1 MPSPRT
7 ARYIDVLALPH
18 VPLAFGTAL
27 IGRTSY
33 ALVFLPLL
41 YAVQEGTGSIAL
53 AGTAVTIYGAT
64 ASFLAPARALLIDR
78 YGARP
83 VLTTLVLAF
92 GLMLTAIAATSLFE
106 GPTAAFL
113 VLAGLAG
120 SVAPPLGP
128 SMRVAWGTLTPDDQL
143 LRKSLSLDAV
153 IEELLYLAGP
163 AAAGLALA
171 VIAPGH
177 ALLVPAAL
185 VIVGGLT
192 FVATPT
198 VGAMRARGPVTSK
211 SDRGRSLLLQPRFVG
226 MLLPAVVAGAIS
238 GTISVAIPVVLASDG
253 GPAAA
258 GLALGL
264 FAGGSA
270 VGGLLFG
277 AMKVPGSP
285 PRQLITLAAG
295 LLIAAS
301 LIAVVTGTVAV
312 SVVLAAAGLFFSPVM
327 IVAYVAAHAAGGEHR
342 QNAAT
347 TWVNTS
353 HNLGGAGGSALA
365 GILIQLG
372 GSSLAVTV
380 TASGAVLLLLGSAA
394 LARQGRQD
402 PQAEAAATTPQGLT
416 E

>member
-7 ARYIDVLALPH
+7 ARYLDVLALPH
-18 VPLAFGTAL
+18 VPLTFGTAL
-27 IGRTSY
+27 IGRSAY
-33 ALVFLPLL
+33 ALVLLPLL
-41 YAVQEGTGSIAL
+41 YAVQQGTGSIAL
-53 AGTAVTIYGAT
+53 AGTAVALYGAT
-64 ASFLAPARALLIDR
+64 ASFLAPARAILIDR

-83 VLTTLVLAF
+83 VLAALILTF
-92 GLMLTAIAATSLFE
+92 GLTLSAIAATSLLD
-106 GPTAAFL
+106 GPATVSL
-113 VLAGLAG
+113 VLAALAG
-120 SVAPPLGP
+120 TSAPPLGP
-128 SMRVAWGTLTPDDQL
+128 SMRVAWGALTPDDQL

-153 IEELLYLAGP
+153 VEELLYLAGP
-163 AAAGLALA
+163 AVAGLALA

-177 ALLVPAAL
+177 ALLVPAVL
-185 VIVGGLT
+185 VVVGGLA
-192 FVATPT
+192 FVATPA
-198 VGAMRARGPVTSK
+198 VGAMRARRLDASRRRQGQ
-211 SDRGRSLLLQPRFVG
+211 SLLREPRFVG

-238 GTISVAIPVVLASDG
+238 GTISVAVPVALSGDG

-270 VGGLLFG
+270 AGGLLFG
-277 AMKVPGSP
+277 ALKVPGSP
-285 PRQLITLAAG
+285 ARQVIALAAV
-295 LLIAAS
+295 LMAVAS

-365 GILIQLG
+365 GVLIQLG
-372 GSSLAVTV
+372 GTSLAVTA
-380 TASGAVLLLLGSAA
+380 TTTGALLLLIASAV
-394 LARQGRQD
+394 LARRG
-402 PQAEAAATTPQGLT
+402 PSALTPKGG
-416 E
+416 

>member
-1 MPSPRT
+1 MPSPLT

-18 VPLAFGTAL
+18 VPLTFGTAL
-27 IGRTSY
+27 IGRTAY

-53 AGTAVTIYGAT
+53 AGTAVAIYGAT

-83 VLTTLVLAF
+83 VLTTLILAF
-92 GLMLTAIAATSLFE
+92 GLMLTAIAATALFD

-128 SMRVAWGTLTPDDQL
+128 SMRVAWGTLTPENQL

-198 VGAMRARGPVTSK
+198 VGAMRARGPVASK

-226 MLLPAVVAGAIS
+226 MLLPALVAGAIS
-238 GTISVAIPVVLASDG
+238 GTISVAVPVVLAGDG

-285 PRQLITLAAG
+285 ARQLITLAAG
-295 LLIAAS
+295 LLIGAS

-312 SVVLAAAGLFFSPVM
+312 SLVLAAAGLFFSPVM

-365 GILIQLG
+365 GVLIQLG
-372 GSSLAVTV
+372 GSSLAVTA
-380 TASGAVLLLLGSAA
+380 TASGAVLLLLGSAV
-394 LARQGRQD
+394 LARQGRRD
-402 PQAEAAATTPQGLT
+402 PEPEAAATTPQGLT

>member
-7 ARYIDVLALPH
+7 ARYLDVLALPH
-18 VPLAFGTAL
+18 VPLTFGTAL
-27 IGRTSY
+27 VGRSAY
-33 ALVFLPLL
+33 ALVLLPLL
-41 YAVQEGTGSIAL
+41 YAVQQGTGSIAL
-53 AGTAVTIYGAT
+53 AGTAVALYGAT
-64 ASFLAPARALLIDR
+64 ASFLAPARAMLIDR

-83 VLTTLVLAF
+83 VLAALILAF
-92 GLMLTAIAATSLFE
+92 GLTLIALAATSLLG

-113 VLAGLAG
+113 VLAGVAG
-120 SVAPPLGP
+120 TSAPPLGP
-128 SMRVAWGTLTPDDQL
+128 TMRVAWGALTPDDRL

-171 VIAPGH
+171 VVAPGH
-177 ALLVPAAL
+177 ALLVPAVL
-185 VIVGGLT
+185 VVVGGLA

-198 VGAMRARGPVTSK
+198 VGAMRARGSNA
-211 SDRGRSLLLQPRFVG
+211 SGAHRGASLLRQPRFVA
-226 MLLPAVVAGAIS
+226 MLLPAVVAGAVS
-238 GTISVAIPVVLASDG
+238 GTISVAVPVVLSGDG

-270 VGGLLFG
+270 AGGLLFG
-277 AMKVPGSP
+277 AVKVPGSP
-285 PRQLITLAAG
+285 ARQVIALAAG
-295 LLIAAS
+295 LVTIAS
-301 LIAVVTGTVAV
+301 LIALVTGTVAV

-365 GILIQLG
+365 GVLIQLG
-372 GSSLAVTV
+372 GASSAVTA
-380 TASGAVLLLLGSAA
+380 TATGALALLVVSAVL
-394 LARQGRQD
+394 ARRGPTGGRNR
-402 PQAEAAATTPQGLT
+402 PSRL
-416 E
+416 